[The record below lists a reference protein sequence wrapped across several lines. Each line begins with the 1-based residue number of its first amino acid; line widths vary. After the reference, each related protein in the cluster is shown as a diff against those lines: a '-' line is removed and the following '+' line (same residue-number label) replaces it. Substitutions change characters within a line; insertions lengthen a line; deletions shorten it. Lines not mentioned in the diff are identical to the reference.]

1 MILCEFFLKVDQLPV
16 NHLPI
21 SAQQAK
27 TCASFLLYSAL
38 PLFVHCCHPGL
49 ICRRL
54 AASALEQLGIG
65 HLARKLYTE
74 ISGGERQLVLFA
86 RVLTQQPRLLLDEP
100 TSYLDLGNVVQLL
113 SLVRLLADSGR
124 QSAPAQ

>member
-1 MILCEFFLKVDQLPV
+1 MQTSLRFGLSPC
-16 NHLPI
+16 
-21 SAQQAK
+21 
-27 TCASFLLYSAL
+27 CCLLF
-38 PLFVHCCHPGL
+38 LFVHCCHPGL
-49 ICRRL
+49 IYRRL

>member
-1 MILCEFFLKVDQLPV
+1 
-16 NHLPI
+16 
-21 SAQQAK
+21 
-27 TCASFLLYSAL
+27 
-38 PLFVHCCHPGL
+38 
-49 ICRRL
+49 
-54 AASALEQLGIG
+54 LGIG

>member
-1 MILCEFFLKVDQLPV
+1 MCSSDLGLSPC
-16 NHLPI
+16 
-21 SAQQAK
+21 
-27 TCASFLLYSAL
+27 CCLLF
-38 PLFVHCCHPGL
+38 LFVHCCHPGL
-49 ICRRL
+49 IYRRL

-100 TSYLDLGNVVQLL
+100 TSYLG
-113 SLVRLLADSGR
+113 SGQCGAAAVAGAFAGGQR
-124 QSAPAQ
+124 PAKRPCAVKAGSTTSKKRNPC